1 MKKACIML
9 AVLAAATMALAQVS
23 AKYKDWPKSPEAYF
37 LTPAERAEWSSVA
50 NDQDAEKFI
59 GAYYAKRGGDRF
71 KDEIARRI
79 AAADSQFKLR
89 RQRGAESAR
98 GHLLVTLGG
107 PSRVSTTRPQDASGG
122 ATGDS
127 GLNTRPDAGSGFGSS
142 APGAAVQT
150 WMYAKDKFDPSWG
163 IGELAARIN
172 VDASRGTD
180 ELQNP
185 DPVNHAIAIVAEKS
199 IVTPGA
205 TAVASGSAGAATAP
219 AGAPPGATATPSTG
233 SRAAAPVRPA
243 VPPAASGAPA
253 APAAAA
259 PVPSVPATAAI
270 PPATRAL
277 LEGIARDKKD
287 SGSFWGGPFRSI
299 PGDPFYAVELSVPAD
314 KAPASTAKFAGL
326 VTSESG
332 QDVATFWDD
341 ATLTDVKSGNR
352 TEKIY
357 ERSVVLPPGSYR
369 GTFALVGPEGSTTLA
384 SGTSTFQLHAKTG
397 DFEVSPLILA
407 STLTPLT
414 KRPAPTDPFVFG
426 MEKPIRVDPKG
437 NRLFARDESLWYFY
451 TVTNP
456 KTAAGAAAA
465 PAPAAGAPTAAAAG
479 APAAPAADAAKP
491 RIMARIGVLREGQ
504 PAFAPFSG
512 PAELQ
517 PLGADYYGTGSEIP
531 LTSFEPGYYTFSLN
545 VRDLNAPR
553 ESAAFKGVDRKEEFV
568 VLKPDGSMPEHRAAA
583 PAKPAPKAPPKK
595 PTS

>member
-59 GAYYAKRGGDRF
+59 AAYYAKRGGDRF
-71 KDEIARRI
+71 KAEIARRI

-98 GHLLVTLGG
+98 GHLLITLGG
-107 PSRVSTTRPQDASGG
+107 PSRVSTTRAQDASGG
-122 ATGDS
+122 ATADT
-127 GLNTRPDAGSGFGSS
+127 GLNTRPDASAGFGSA

-185 DPVNHAIAIVAEKS
+185 DPVNHAISIVAEKS
-199 IVTPGA
+199 IVNAGA
-205 TAVASGSAGAATAP
+205 TAVASGSAGASTAAAP
-219 AGAPPGATATPSTG
+219 AGAPPAATAAPSAGTG
-233 SRAAAPVRPA
+233 AAAPVRPA
-243 VPPAASGAPA
+243 APPAATGSPAAPA
-253 APAAAA
+253 APA
-259 PVPSVPATAAI
+259 PSATAPI
-270 PPATRAL
+270 PPATRAIL
-277 LEGIARDKKD
+277 DGIAREKKD
-287 SGSFWGGPFRSI
+287 SGSYWGGPFRSI
-299 PGDPFYAVELSVPAD
+299 PGDPFYAIELSVPAE
-314 KAPASTAKFAGL
+314 KAPAATAKFAGL

-341 ATLTDVKSGNR
+341 ATLTDVKTGNR

-357 ERSVVLPPGSYR
+357 ERSIVLPPGSYR
-369 GTFALVGPEGSTTLA
+369 GTFALIGADGSTTLA
-384 SGTSTFQLHAKTG
+384 SGTSSFRLNPKTG

-456 KTAAGAAAA
+456 KAAAGAA
-465 PAPAAGAPTAAAAG
+465 PAPAPAAG
-479 APAAPAADAAKP
+479 APAAPAADGAKP

-553 ESAAFKGVDRKEEFV
+553 DSAAFKGVDRKEEFV

-583 PAKPAPKAPPKK
+583 PGKPAPRAPAKK
-595 PTS
+595 PS

>member
-1 MKKACIML
+1 M
-9 AVLAAATMALAQVS
+9 
-23 AKYKDWPKSPEAYF
+23 
-37 LTPAERAEWSSVA
+37 
-50 NDQDAEKFI
+50 
-59 GAYYAKRGGDRF
+59 RF

-98 GHLLVTLGG
+98 GRILIVLGG
-107 PSRVSTTRPQDASGG
+107 PSRVSTSRPGDPGG
-122 ATGDS
+122 VTGDA
-127 GLNTRPDAGSGFGSS
+127 GLNTRPDAGAGFGSQS
-142 APGAAVQT
+142 PGAVTQT
-150 WMYAKDKFDPSWG
+150 WIYAKDKFDPSWG
-163 IGELAARIN
+163 VGDLSARVN

-185 DPVNHAIAIVAEKS
+185 DVVNRAIAVVVEKS
-199 IVTPGA
+199 IVNP
-205 TAVASGSAGAATAP
+205 AGAASPSSGAGGAAP
-219 AGAPPGATATPSTG
+219 AAPPAAG
-233 SRAAAPVRPA
+233 AAPAPPAAGAVRPS
-243 VPPAASGAPA
+243 VPPAATGAPA
-253 APAAAA
+253 PAAAPPAPAAAA
-259 PVPSVPATAAI
+259 LPA
-270 PPATRAL
+270 ATRSL
-277 LEGIARDKKD
+277 LDGIAKEKKD

-299 PGDPFYAVELSVPAD
+299 PGDPFYALELSVPAD
-314 KAPASTAKFAGL
+314 KAPAATAKFAGL
-326 VTSESG
+326 VTNDAG

-341 ATLTDVKSGNR
+341 ATLTDVKTGIR

-369 GTFALVGPEGSTTLA
+369 GTFALVTSDGATPLA
-384 SGTSTFQLHAKTG
+384 SGTESFQLHAKTG
-397 DFEVSPLILA
+397 EFEVSPLILA

-456 KTAAGAAAA
+456 KAAAGVAA
-465 PAPAAGAPTAAAAG
+465 PAPAAPGAG
-479 APAAPAADAAKP
+479 APAPAADAPKP

-531 LTSFEPGYYTFSLN
+531 LASFEPGYYTFSLN
-545 VRDLNAPR
+545 VRDLNAAR
-553 ESAAFKGVDRKEEFV
+553 DSAAFKGVDRKEEFV
-568 VLKPDGSMPEHRAAA
+568 VLKPDGSMPDRKAAA
-583 PAKPAPKAPPKK
+583 GKPAPKAPAKK
-595 PTS
+595 PS